1 MPRRDASAQGGP
13 LWAVMDG
20 MPRVPMGELRKADLP
35 EEPGVY
41 ALYRD
46 GRAVYVGLAERQ
58 TLQGRIWKNH
68 RGRGVS
74 MTGSAMRRNVAERLG
89 IASSADIKARRYQP
103 TVEDAA
109 KVVAWLDDCEIAW
122 QRAASQAEAAQL
134 ERDLKREWMPP
145 LTKR

>member
-74 MTGSAMRRNVAERLG
+74 MTGWAMRRNVAERLG

-103 TVEDAA
+103 TVEIG
-109 KVVAWLDDCEIAW
+109 K
-122 QRAASQAEAAQL
+122 
-134 ERDLKREWMPP
+134 ER
-145 LTKR
+145 TA